1 MVRNKKNLPE
11 IIINIL
17 KILSPALLGLFILIT
32 NMLNNNS
39 SSEGTYL
46 ILNNNNYV
54 ENIVKDIAKA
64 KDNIT
69 CALFMYK
76 VDNYKINDLHE
87 AIPLI
92 TSAFVNAA
100 KRGVKVNMIF
110 EKSNYED
117 DLSNIYNIKTA
128 KYLENNG
135 INVVFDNISRKLH
148 AKMCLIDN
156 KIIYTGSHNF
166 TYSAMQKN
174 SESSVK
180 IVSEKDAYDVKK
192 FFENIK

>member
-32 NMLNNNS
+32 NILNNNS

-76 VDNYKINDLHE
+76 IDNYNINDLHE
-87 AIPLI
+87 AVPLI

>member
-11 IIINIL
+11 IILNIL

-32 NMLNNNS
+32 NILNNNS
-39 SSEGTYL
+39 HLEGTYL

-76 VDNYKINDLHE
+76 VDNHNINNLHE
-87 AIPLI
+87 AVPLI

-192 FFENIK
+192 FFDSIK

>member
-11 IIINIL
+11 IILNIL

-32 NMLNNNS
+32 NILNNNS
-39 SSEGTYL
+39 HSEGTYL

-76 VDNYKINDLHE
+76 VDNHNINNLHE
-87 AIPLI
+87 PVPLI

-180 IVSEKDAYDVKK
+180 IVSEKDAHDVKK
-192 FFENIK
+192 FFDSIK

>member
-11 IIINIL
+11 IILNIL

-32 NMLNNNS
+32 NILNNNS
-39 SSEGTYL
+39 HSEGTYL

-76 VDNYKINDLHE
+76 VDNHNINNLHE
-87 AIPLI
+87 AVPLI

-100 KRGVKVNMIF
+100 KRGVKVNIIF

-180 IVSEKDAYDVKK
+180 IVSEKDAHDVKK
-192 FFENIK
+192 FFDSIK